1 MRHGRS
7 RACPADRVGSWTRG
21 RCSGWSSA
29 SLLIVSEIISLTL
42 VLGMLGVGA
51 LVAAGAGVRR
61 PAGWSLQVIG
71 FAGASTALLLFVR
84 PPVKAAL
91 DRGGTTER
99 TDVRM
104 LQGASAVVVQR
115 VTDDSGQVRLNGELW
130 RARPY
135 AGTGPVDVGKPVSV
149 AAVEG
154 ATLLVYSSD
163 LS

>member
-1 MRHGRS
+1 MLWLVLG
-7 RACPADRVGSWTRG
+7 VV
-21 RCSGWSSA
+21 
-29 SLLIVSEIISLTL
+29 LIVSEIISLTL

-51 LVAAGAGVRR
+51 LVAAGIAFAGLG
-61 PAGWSLQVIG
+61 PLLQIVG
-71 FAGASTALLLFVR
+71 FAAASTGLLLFVR

-91 DRGGTTER
+91 DRGGSTER

-135 AGTGPVDVGKPVSV
+135 AGTGPVDVGKAVSV

-154 ATLLVYSSD
+154 ATLLIYSSD

>member
-1 MRHGRS
+1 VE
-7 RACPADRVGSWTRG
+7 ADVLWLVLGVV
-21 RCSGWSSA
+21 
-29 SLLIVSEIISLTL
+29 LIVSEVISLTL

-51 LVAAGAGVRR
+51 LVAAALAFAELSALV
-61 PAGWSLQVIG
+61 QVAG
-71 FAGASTALLLFVR
+71 FAAASTGLLLFVR

-115 VTDDSGQVRLNGELW
+115 VTEDSGQVRLHGELW

-154 ATLLVYSSD
+154 ATLLIYSSD

>member
-1 MRHGRS
+1 MLWLVLG
-7 RACPADRVGSWTRG
+7 VV
-21 RCSGWSSA
+21 
-29 SLLIVSEIISLTL
+29 LIVSEVISLTL

-51 LVAAGAGVRR
+51 LVAAGVAFAGLG
-61 PAGWSLQVIG
+61 PLLQILA
-71 FAGASTALLLFVR
+71 FAGASTGLLLFVR

-91 DRGGTTER
+91 DRAGTTER

-135 AGTGPVDVGKPVSV
+135 AGTGPIDVGKPVSV

-154 ATLLVYSSD
+154 ATLLIYSSD

>member
-1 MRHGRS
+1 VDAELLWLVLG
-7 RACPADRVGSWTRG
+7 VV
-21 RCSGWSSA
+21 
-29 SLLIVSEIISLTL
+29 LIVSEVLSLTL

-51 LVAAGAGVRR
+51 LVAAGVAFAGLG
-61 PAGWSLQVIG
+61 PLLQIVA
-71 FAGASTALLLFVR
+71 FAGASTGLLLFVR

-91 DRGGTTER
+91 DRAGTTDR

-104 LQGASAVVVQR
+104 LQGSTAVVVQR
-115 VTDDSGQVRLNGELW
+115 ITDDSGQVRMHGELW

-149 AAVEG
+149 AGVDG

>member
-1 MRHGRS
+1 MLWLVLGV
-7 RACPADRVGSWTRG
+7 A
-21 RCSGWSSA
+21 
-29 SLLIVSEIISLTL
+29 LIVSEVISLTL

-51 LVAAGAGVRR
+51 LVASGLAFAGLPLLV
-61 PAGWSLQVIG
+61 QVIG
-71 FAGASTALLLFVR
+71 FTGASTGLLLFVR

-91 DRGGTTER
+91 DRGGTTDR

-115 VTDDSGQVRLNGELW
+115 VSDDSGQVRLNGELW

-135 AGTGPVDVGKPVSV
+135 AGTGPLDVGKPVSV

-154 ATLLVYSSD
+154 ATLLIYSSD

>member
-1 MRHGRS
+1 MEES
-7 RACPADRVGSWTRG
+7 ADLLWLVLGV
-21 RCSGWSSA
+21 
-29 SLLIVSEIISLTL
+29 LLIVSEVVSLTL
-42 VLGMLGVGA
+42 VLGLLGVGA
-51 LVAAGAGVRR
+51 LVAAGLAYAGLGLL
-61 PAGWSLQVIG
+61 AQVIG
-71 FAGASTALLLFVR
+71 FIGASTALLLFVR
-84 PPVKAAL
+84 PPVQAAL

-104 LQGASAVVVQR
+104 LQGTRAVVVQQ
-115 VTDDSGQVRLNGELW
+115 VTDDSGQVRLHGELW

-135 AGTGPVDVGKPVSV
+135 AGTGPVDVGKAVSV

>member
-1 MRHGRS
+1 MEES
-7 RACPADRVGSWTRG
+7 ADLLWLVLGV
-21 RCSGWSSA
+21 
-29 SLLIVSEIISLTL
+29 LLIVSEVISLTL

-51 LVAAGAGVRR
+51 LVAAGLALTGLGVAG
-61 PAGWSLQVIG
+61 QVIG
-71 FAGASTALLLFVR
+71 FVGASTALLLVVR

-99 TDVRM
+99 TDPRM
-104 LQGASAVVVQR
+104 LQGSTAVVVQR
-115 VTDDSGQVRLNGELW
+115 VSDDSGQVRLNGELW

-135 AGTGPVDVGKPVSV
+135 AGTGPVDVGASVSV

-154 ATLLVYSSD
+154 ATLLIYSSD

>member
-1 MRHGRS
+1 MLWLVLG
-7 RACPADRVGSWTRG
+7 VV
-21 RCSGWSSA
+21 
-29 SLLIVSEIISLTL
+29 LIVSEVISLTL

-51 LVAAGAGVRR
+51 LVAAGVAFAGLGPV
-61 PAGWSLQVIG
+61 LQLVA
-71 FAGASTALLLFVR
+71 FVGASTGLLLFVR

-115 VTDDSGQVRLNGELW
+115 VSDDSGQVRLNGELW

-135 AGTGPVDVGKPVSV
+135 AGGGPVDVGREGSV

-154 ATLLVYSSD
+154 ATLLVYSAD
-163 LS
+163 LT

>member
-1 MRHGRS
+1 
-7 RACPADRVGSWTRG
+7 
-21 RCSGWSSA
+21 
-29 SLLIVSEIISLTL
+29 
-42 VLGMLGVGA
+42 
-51 LVAAGAGVRR
+51 
-61 PAGWSLQVIG
+61 
-71 FAGASTALLLFVR
+71 
-84 PPVKAAL
+84 
-91 DRGGTTER
+91 
-99 TDVRM
+99 M

-154 ATLLVYSSD
+154 ATLLIYSSD

>member
-1 MRHGRS
+1 VD
-7 RACPADRVGSWTRG
+7 ADVLWLVLGVV
-21 RCSGWSSA
+21 
-29 SLLIVSEIISLTL
+29 LVVSEIISLTL

-51 LVAAGAGVRR
+51 LVAAALAFAGLGPVFQ
-61 PAGWSLQVIG
+61 LLG
-71 FAGASTALLLFVR
+71 FAGASTALMLFVR

-91 DRGGTTER
+91 DKGGSSER
-99 TDVRM
+99 TDARM
-104 LQGASAVVVQR
+104 LQGSTAVVVQR

-135 AGTGPVDVGKPVSV
+135 AGTGPVDVGKAVSV

-154 ATLLVYSSD
+154 ATLLIYSSD

>member
-1 MRHGRS
+1 MDPGQIWL
-7 RACPADRVGSWTRG
+7 VLGVV
-21 RCSGWSSA
+21 
-29 SLLIVSEIISLTL
+29 LVVSEIISLTL

-51 LVAAGAGVRR
+51 LVAAALAFVGLGPVFQ
-61 PAGWSLQVIG
+61 LLG

-91 DRGGTTER
+91 DRGGSTGR
-99 TDVRM
+99 TDARM
-104 LQGASAVVVQR
+104 LQGSTAVVVQR
-115 VTDDSGQVRLNGELW
+115 VSDDTGQVRLNGELW

-135 AGTGPVDVGKPVSV
+135 AGTGPVDVGQPVSV

-154 ATLLVYSSD
+154 ATLLIYSSD

>member
-1 MRHGRS
+1 MLWLVLG
-7 RACPADRVGSWTRG
+7 VV
-21 RCSGWSSA
+21 
-29 SLLIVSEIISLTL
+29 LIVSEVISLTL
-42 VLGMLGVGA
+42 VLGMLGIGA
-51 LVAAGAGVRR
+51 LVAAGVAFAGLG
-61 PAGWSLQVIG
+61 PLLQIVA
-71 FAGASTALLLFVR
+71 FAGASTGLLLFVR

-91 DRGGTTER
+91 DRGGTSDR

-115 VTDDSGQVRLNGELW
+115 VTDDTGQVRLNGELW

-154 ATLLVYSSD
+154 ATLLIYSSD

>member
-1 MRHGRS
+1 MD
-7 RACPADRVGSWTRG
+7 ADVLWLVLGVV
-21 RCSGWSSA
+21 
-29 SLLIVSEIISLTL
+29 LLVSEVVSLTL

-51 LVAAGAGVRR
+51 LVAAGVAFAGLG
-61 PAGWSLQVIG
+61 PLLQVLA
-71 FAGASTALLLFVR
+71 FAGASTGLLLFVR
-84 PPVKAAL
+84 PPVKAVL

-115 VTDDSGQVRLNGELW
+115 VSDDSGQVRLNGELW

-135 AGTGPVDVGKPVSV
+135 AGTAPVDVGTPVSV

>member
-1 MRHGRS
+1 MLWLVLGV
-7 RACPADRVGSWTRG
+7 A
-21 RCSGWSSA
+21 
-29 SLLIVSEIISLTL
+29 LIVSEVISLTL
-42 VLGMLGVGA
+42 VLGMLGIGA
-51 LVAAGAGVRR
+51 LVASGLAFAGLPLLV
-61 PAGWSLQVIG
+61 QVIG
-71 FAGASTALLLFVR
+71 FTGASTGLLLFVR

-91 DRGGTTER
+91 DRGGTTDR

-115 VTDDSGQVRLNGELW
+115 VSDDSGQVRLNGELW

-135 AGTGPVDVGKPVSV
+135 AGTGPLDVGTPVSV
-149 AAVEG
+149 AGVDG